1 MDRRAFIKGLLA
13 TGLLAAVDPE
23 PLIENLLQDT
33 KHFSDDDFIFYI
45 NASFNLHVSNPS
57 SCGIITGIVE
67 G

>member
-1 MDRRAFIKGLLA
+1 MDRRAFLKGLLA
-13 TGLLAAVDPE
+13 TGLLAFADPE

-33 KHFSDDDFIFYI
+33 QHFSDDDFIWYI
-45 NASFNLHVSNPS
+45 RAQFNLYATNPS